1 MFVPSCDGRM
11 EIHMTNENNQN
22 RLPRDKKKSFF
33 NYPLAFALSL
43 AAGALAVI
51 ILILMLYF
59 TNMKPTAAAIL
70 CGSLLLLFDAVIV
83 MALFFTARAATR
95 NELILHRFSR
105 MLDGMVYPYIITNH
119 DGIIVKCNPA
129 AEKLFAHR
137 MPGSLPTIS
146 SVIRNLTPEKI
157 SESVNKSL
165 PFRHEMPDGSNRYM
179 TIRSVKTV
187 IGDEKNP
194 GDAFKGAYYLS
205 TIVDCTDD
213 KLIID
218 DLKRRI
224 EYETAAVGRIE
235 IDDLKAFAGASGV
248 SEKTA
253 ADKVRELLSEW
264 VHEQCGIMYE
274 PETRKFIAI
283 IPFSSMRE
291 CEKEKFPILDTIRE
305 ALTVGDDELTVSM
318 GFSASGATLS
328 ERMRNA
334 DLAIEQRK
342 GGNKVIVNHDG
353 RFEDYGRDRRKS
365 ASSDSFDYPRVSR
378 TVKKYI
384 SESSNVF
391 IMGHAR
397 PDYDSIGACVG
408 MAKLSRELGKPT
420 NIIIGDTQDVN
431 FATLTESL
439 VSTPEYDGMFIGEQE
454 ALQKARTDSLLII
467 VDVNNRRNVES
478 VNLYKVLRETLG
490 GKIII
495 LDHHEKNENTA
506 ECDYE
511 YIDTTSSSACEIISG
526 ILDMG
531 LRRSKLSS
539 DEATAMLAG
548 IMLDTKNF
556 TQYASRK
563 TYAAAEYLSL
573 CSAKVDKVRKFFEAD
588 YETFNAQYKI
598 GAGLQMVQGG
608 RVAVCMGTGLEDE
621 SKTKIVIGRVA
632 DQLLSMNGALASI
645 VIVEWNGRINASARS
660 NNSIVDCAQL
670 MRGVGGGNFNN
681 AGGFSTDMTLTQF
694 RKVIDDNL
702 ADYFKRNID
711 KA

>member
-1 MFVPSCDGRM
+1 
-11 EIHMTNENNQN
+11 MTNENNQN
-22 RLPRDKKKSFF
+22 RKDDKKKSFF
-33 NYPLAFALSL
+33 NFPLAFALSL
-43 AAGALAVI
+43 GAGILAAV
-51 ILILMLYF
+51 ILILMLF
-59 TNMKPTAAAIL
+59 LTDISPKTAAIL
-70 CGSLLLLFDAVIV
+70 CASLLVLFDAVII

-95 NELILHRFSR
+95 NELILHRFSK
-105 MLDGMVYPYIITNH
+105 MLDSMVYPYIITNH
-119 DGIIVKCNPA
+119 DGVIVKCNPA
-129 AEKLFAHR
+129 AEELFAHR
-137 MPGSLPTIS
+137 MPGTALTIS
-146 SVIRNLTPEKI
+146 NVIRNLSPEKI
-157 SESVNKSL
+157 NESVSKVL
-165 PFRHEMPDGSNRYM
+165 PFRHEMPNGSNRYM
-179 TIRSVKTV
+179 TVRSVKMV

-194 GDAFKGAYYLS
+194 GDVFKGAYYLS

-213 KLIID
+213 KTIID

-235 IDDLKAFAGASGV
+235 IDDLKAFSGASGV
-248 SEKTA
+248 SEKQA

-283 IPFSSMRE
+283 IPFASMRE
-291 CEKEKFPILDTIRE
+291 CEKEKFPILDTVRE

-318 GFSASGATLS
+318 GFSASGTTLS

-334 DLAIEQRK
+334 DLAFEQRK

-353 RFEDYGRDRRKS
+353 RFEDYGRDRRKQVS
-365 ASSDSFDYPRVSR
+365 ADSFDYPRVSR
-378 TVKKYI
+378 TIKKYI
-384 SESSNVF
+384 SECGNVF

-397 PDYDSIGACVG
+397 PDYDSIGAAIG
-408 MAKLSRELGKPT
+408 MSKLAKELGKPT
-420 NIIIGDTQDVN
+420 NIVISNTLDVN
-431 FATLTESL
+431 FAILTESL
-439 VSTPEYDGMFIGEQE
+439 AGTPEYDGMFIDEQE
-454 ALQKARTDSLLII
+454 ALSRARTDSLLIV
-467 VDVNNRRNVES
+467 VDVNNHRNMES
-478 VNLYKVLRETLG
+478 TNLYKTLRETLG

-511 YIDTTSSSACEIISG
+511 YIDTTSSSACEIVSG

-588 YETFNAQYKI
+588 FETFNAQYKI

-608 RVAVCMGTGLEDE
+608 RIAVCMGTGLEDE

-645 VIVEWNGRINASARS
+645 VIAEYNGRINASARS

-670 MRGVGGGNFNN
+670 LRSVGGGNFNN
-681 AGGFSTDMTLTQF
+681 AGGYASDMTLKQF
-694 RKVIDDNL
+694 RKIIDDNI
-702 ADYFKRNID
+702 AEYFSRNID
-711 KA
+711 KK